1 MWLRDFLLK
10 DLPYCRT
17 IIYSYNS
24 KLLSQG
30 IDTIMTYGL
39 EFIEGLKRVRNTKEV
54 GRKADS
60 AFKIISI
67 NVLGYTSSRRD
78 R

>member
-1 MWLRDFLLK
+1 M
-10 DLPYCRT
+10 
-17 IIYSYNS
+17 IYGYNS

-39 EFIEGLKRVRNTKEV
+39 EFIEGLKRVRNTEEV
-54 GRKADS
+54 GRKADF
-60 AFKIISI
+60 AFEIISI
-67 NVLGYTSSRRD
+67 NVLGYTSSGRD